1 VTVVRRVGFE
11 ELAIPSAKYAARM
24 LTRLEVNGFKN
35 LLRFA
40 VDLGPYTCI
49 AGPNGSGK
57 SNVFDAINFLSL
69 LADYPL
75 MEAAQ
80 RVRSTDERGGDPRSL
95 FWSNGSRRA
104 SSMSFAAEMIV
115 PAMVT
120 DDFGRTVGPTTTF
133 LRYEVELGYEKPS
146 GSTLGRLVLRR
157 EELRHIKSGEA
168 VEKLRWPHSKGQFRD
183 FVIQGRRA
191 GVAFISTVDDDG
203 MRIIRVH
210 QDGGSR
216 GQPRPSPAATAPRTI
231 VSTTS
236 TSADPT
242 ILAAR
247 REFQSWRMLALEPSA
262 MRKPDRF
269 DAPARIEP
277 DGAHLPA
284 ALYRLAHRSES
295 GERPTPK
302 AVYAELATRV
312 SALTDVRA
320 VRVDRDERRE
330 VLTLEARIGDGGF
343 LPARALSDGTL
354 RFLALCILDI
364 DSDVQGVLTME
375 EPENG
380 IHPARMPAM
389 VDLVRDLAIYPFERP
404 GPDNPL
410 RQVVVNTHAPAF
422 VQLQQPDDLLF
433 ATVATT
439 TRRGEPAETLRLLP
453 LRDTWRASG
462 KEPAIGKADIVAYL
476 TAPPDAQLVLED
488 VLA

>member
-1 VTVVRRVGFE
+1 
-11 ELAIPSAKYAARM
+11 M
-24 LTRLEVNGFKN
+24 LTRLEANGFKN
-35 LLRFA
+35 LLQFS
-40 VDLGPYTCI
+40 VDLSPYTCI

-69 LADYPL
+69 LADFPL

-95 FWSNGSRRA
+95 FWSDGAKRA
-104 SSMSFAAEMIV
+104 TSMSFAAEMIV
-115 PAMVT
+115 PTLVA
-120 DDFGRTVGPTTTF
+120 DDFGREVGPTTTF
-133 LRYEVELGYEKPS
+133 IRYELELGYEKPS
-146 GSTLGRLVLRR
+146 GSNLGRLVLRR
-157 EELRHIKSGEA
+157 EELRHIKSGAA
-168 VEKLRWPHSKGQFRD
+168 VEKLRWPHSKGKFRD
-183 FVIQGRRA
+183 HIIRGRRA
-191 GVAFISTVDDDG
+191 GTAFISTVEDEG

-216 GQPRPSPAATAPRTI
+216 GQPRPSPAETAPRTI

-247 REFQSWRMLALEPSA
+247 REFQSWRLLALEPSA

-277 DGAHLPA
+277 NGAHLPA
-284 ALYRLAHRSES
+284 ALYRLAHRTDSERS
-295 GERPTPK
+295 KPDPK
-302 AVYAELATRV
+302 SVYAALATRV

-330 VLTLEARIGDGGF
+330 ILTLEARVGDGGF

-354 RFLALCILDI
+354 RFLALCVLDI
-364 DSDVQGVLTME
+364 DPEVQGLLTME

-389 VDLVRDLAIYPFERP
+389 VELVRELAVYPFELP

-410 RQVVVNTHAPAF
+410 RQVIVNTHSPAF
-422 VQLQQPDDLLF
+422 VQLQTPDDLLF
-433 ATVATT
+433 ATLASVS
-439 TRRGEPAETLRLLP
+439 RRGRPVETLRLLP
-453 LRDTWRASG
+453 LHDSWRANGRAPS
-462 KEPAIGKADIVAYL
+462 IGKADIVAYL
-476 TAPPDAQLVLED
+476 TSPPEAQLVLD
-488 VLA
+488 DALT